1 MGGLKRWA
9 LPLTILVFFLAAC
22 ATPAPTP
29 TPVPPTPT
37 PVPPTPTPTPVP
49 PTLTPT
55 PTPAP
60 KKIVVATDAT
70 WPPAEFIDEKT
81 KEIVG
86 FDIDLMKAIA
96 KEVGLEVEFKNVAWD
111 GIFAGLEAGEY
122 DAIISSVTITDE
134 RKQKY
139 DFSDPYFNAGQL
151 IAVRIDNQD
160 IKGPADLKGKV
171 AGAQIGTTGA
181 FEIQKIEG
189 AKLKEYDTV
198 DLAFMDLMQ
207 GRIDAVVADSPLVMA
222 FVAKY
227 PDKLKWVGQPFTEEY
242 YGIVVKKGNKEL
254 LDLINKGLK
263 AVKEKG
269 ILDEL
274 MKKWY
279 GAK

>member
-1 MGGLKRWA
+1 MGSFKRFMLSLAVLA
-9 LPLTILVFFLAAC
+9 LLAAC

-29 TPVPPTPT
+29 TPVPPA
-37 PVPPTPTPTPVP
+37 PTPTPVP
-49 PTLTPT
+49 PTPT

-96 KEVGLEVEFKNVAWD
+96 QEVGLEVEFKNVAWD

-122 DAIISSVTITDE
+122 DAIISSVTITEE

-151 IAVRIDNQD
+151 IAVRIDNKD

-181 FEIQKIEG
+181 FEIAKIEG
-189 AKLKEYDTV
+189 ATLKEYDTI
-198 DLAFMDLMQ
+198 DLAFMDLLE
-207 GRIDAVVADSPLVMA
+207 GRIDAVVADSPLTMA

-227 PDKLKWVGQPFTEEY
+227 PDKLKWVGEPFTEEY

-269 ILDEL
+269 ILDQL
-274 MKKWY
+274 VKKWY
-279 GAK
+279 GPSK